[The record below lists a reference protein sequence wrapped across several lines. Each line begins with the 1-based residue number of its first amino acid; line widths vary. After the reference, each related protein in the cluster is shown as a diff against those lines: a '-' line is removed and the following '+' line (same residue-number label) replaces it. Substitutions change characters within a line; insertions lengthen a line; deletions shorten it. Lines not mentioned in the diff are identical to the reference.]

1 MLLRNR
7 HSPWLRIAFMLGAI
21 GLFLFGYQWGN
32 QYKSKHAQPP
42 VINGVLV
49 RPPATVPGFRLLDP
63 RGRVFDQDT
72 LAAGWTLLTFGDLSR
87 AQGQLAVQRLI
98 DVYNRIGGD
107 ADLQRA
113 LRLVLVT
120 TTDAPNLAR
129 DFSRLSPAL
138 SILAGDAGETGRLR
152 AALGTGEDAD
162 PLVFVFAPGG
172 YLIALLTNDED
183 GSAMAADLGALYAD
197 VHMLLPES
205 P

>member
-1 MLLRNR
+1 MLPRNR

-42 VINGVLV
+42 IISGVLV
-49 RPPATVPGFRLLDP
+49 RPPAAIPGFRLLDP

-72 LAAGWTLLTFGDLSR
+72 LAAGWTLLAFGDLSG
-87 AQGQLAVQRLI
+87 AQGQLAIQRLI

-138 SILAGDAGETGRLR
+138 YILAGDAGETGRLR

-162 PLVFVFAPGG
+162 PPLFVFAPGG

-183 GSAMAADLGALYAD
+183 GSAMAADLEALYANAH
-197 VHMLLPES
+197 VLLPES

>member
-32 QYKSKHAQPP
+32 QYKSKDAQPP

-72 LAAGWTLLTFGDLSR
+72 LAAGWTLLTFGDLSG

-138 SILAGDAGETGRLR
+138 SILAGDAGETERLR

>member
-1 MLLRNR
+1 MLPRNR

-197 VHMLLPES
+197 VHVLLPES